1 MLLGVGA
8 GAVATGG
15 ALGGIA
21 LGHENDLNTLNTLE
35 TRDDAVTKGKRSAL
49 IADILFGVGGAM
61 LVTGV
66 VLVAVSYAGKNKSR
80 RAAVAPTLTRRG
92 GRHRGGGAVLMRGW
106 AIASVLA
113 LVGSTAACSLAL
125 DFLQCRNNSD
135 CINEMGTELI
145 CRDNECIVPPD
156 PATVAC
162 SQAAECV
169 DALGENHV
177 CRTDQGN
184 CAALVSDQCPTVI
197 TPDGA
202 DPGDL
207 VWVGA
212 IQATSPPFDIVGVPL
227 QNAVRLAVSDFNMVA
242 NVGGKKV
249 GLILCDSG
257 GSADT
262 ARTAADHIIAAGAQ
276 AIVGPTFSEEVISVA
291 ESAVAESVFVISPTA
306 TNKSITGLNDQGPR
320 VADDLQRHPSGGGA
334 RRSDRRAGSRSR
346 QGGLVRQERSVRQ
359 RDPRGHHRPA
369 GGATPRRRPGHPQS
383 TRTRRSS
390 RATKDLLS
398 EYGARIGTAIQAQ
411 PDTIVVI
418 GTTEARELILFYL
431 DNWADMEPLPTLPRF
446 IVTHG
451 GVAVMEDIV
460 NAVSESFRPTLMQ
473 NVLGVAP
480 IIQDENN
487 FDAYNIRYKIR
498 FNDEEALTISSLSY
512 DAAMV
517 ALLGMAGAGGDAS
530 GADIA
535 AQMPRLADPA
545 GTGISFGGAGV
556 KFISDAVGVL
566 ESGANVDLQGVSG
579 ALDFNLETGEV
590 RTNLIN
596 WGLLPRCEQPG
607 GTNADAVP
615 GVRAR
620 SAAGG
625 GRVLGSARRGLSSV
639 QSSSSSPSGGS
650 RSRRYGL
657 IIARNS

>member
-1 MLLGVGA
+1 
-8 GAVATGG
+8 
-15 ALGGIA
+15 
-21 LGHENDLNTLNTLE
+21 
-35 TRDDAVTKGKRSAL
+35 
-49 IADILFGVGGAM
+49 
-61 LVTGV
+61 
-66 VLVAVSYAGKNKSR
+66 
-80 RAAVAPTLTRRG
+80 
-92 GRHRGGGAVLMRGW
+92 MRGW

-177 CRTDQGN
+177 CRTDEGN

-197 TPDGA
+197 VPDGA

-207 VWVGA
+207 VWIGA
-212 IQATSPPFDIVGVPL
+212 IQATSSPFDIVGVPL

-242 NVGGKKV
+242 DVGGKKV
-249 GLILCDSG
+249 GLILCDSQ

-306 TNKSITGLNDQGPR
+306 SNKSITGLNDQGLVWR
-320 VADDLQRHPSGGGA
+320 TISSDIHQAAALVDLVAELDPDPAKVVLFVKNDLYGNGILEDITQPLAVRLPP
-334 RRSDRRAGSRSR
+334 
-346 QGGLVRQERSVRQ
+346 GGLVTLKYS
-359 RDPRGHHRPA
+359 DP
-369 GGATPRRRPGHPQS
+369 S
-383 TRTRRSS
+383 KFSS
-390 RATKDLLS
+390 NEDLLS

-512 DAAMV
+512 DATMV
-517 ALLGMAGAGGDAS
+517 ALLGMAGAGGS
-530 GADIA
+530 GTGADIA

-545 GTGISFGGAGV
+545 GAGISFGGAGV

-590 RTNLIN
+590 RTNLVN
-596 WGLLPRCEQPG
+596 WGLVPRASNPVAPTLTQFQEYELDP
-607 GTNADAVP
+607 P
-615 GVRAR
+615 P
-620 SAAGG
+620 AAGG
-625 GRVLGSARRGLSSV
+625 SWMPLDDG
-639 QSSSSSPSGGS
+639 
-650 RSRRYGL
+650 
-657 IIARNS
+657 